1 MNNLFVSAWQQSDWA
16 GRIDIIILF
25 FLSVYSWYLI
35 FSKFFSLRDIERK
48 NRIIKNALISGRKI
62 VSLRCPLFNVIK
74 EGKKLVDKKGKIE
87 ESELEKIFFKEGNR
101 LKTNL
106 SPLATI
112 ASVAPFLGL
121 LGTVWGLLR
130 AFNSISVTGS
140 ASVRVV
146 SAGVAEALITTVIGL
161 IVAIPAAVG
170 YNYYQERTE
179 KIKDDMY
186 SCGLEVLNFLKTKNE

>member
-48 NRIIKNALISGRKI
+48 NRIIENALISGRKI

-146 SAGVAEALITTVIGL
+146 SAGVAEALITTVVGL

-186 SCGLEVLNFLKTKNE
+186 SCELEVLNFLKTKNE